1 MLRVLG
7 KNSNFDRG
15 QLRMQM
21 KNCAETNFATGIR
34 SFLFWIC
41 VHQKSEKSLKLKKLW
56 CNNMKLWNPF
66 SWIEMFDTHTWQT
79 TYTISKNTTC
89 VWSCL
94 QSESS
99 LLDKN
104 VMQVLGLPSRIHKG
118 NCGGGTALG
127 LLTSSSLLLYNNNNI
142 YIYIFFFFFGEGWE
156 CKRTQERLTEAKN
169 KKRVTEVLQTK
180 DCYKQKFTSIKI
192 SFDLYYMRY
201 WLLVE
206 W

>member
-41 VHQKSEKSLKLKKLW
+41 VHQRSEKSLKLKKLW

-79 TYTISKNTTC
+79 TDTISKNTTC
-89 VWSCL
+89 VWSCS
-94 QSESS
+94 QSGSS
-99 LLDKN
+99 FLDKN

-127 LLTSSSLLLYNNNNI
+127 PLTSSSSSLF
-142 YIYIFFFFFGEGWE
+142 YIYIIYVYIFFLFWGKGGNAKEL
-156 CKRTQERLTEAKN
+156 KR
-169 KKRVTEVLQTK
+169 
-180 DCYKQKFTSIKI
+180 D
-192 SFDLYYMRY
+192 
-201 WLLVE
+201 
-206 W
+206 

>member
-34 SFLFWIC
+34 SLLFWIC
-41 VHQKSEKSLKLKKLW
+41 IHQRSEKSLKLKKLW

-118 NCGGGTALG
+118 NCGGGTALS
-127 LLTSSSLLLYNNNNI
+127 LHTSSSLLLYNNNNI
-142 YIYIFFFFFGEGWE
+142 YIYIFFLFWGRVGMQKNSRETNRSQ
-156 CKRTQERLTEAKN
+156 KQEKGNRSIANQGL
-169 KKRVTEVLQTK
+169 LQTK
-180 DCYKQKFTSIKI
+180 IY
-192 SFDLYYMRY
+192 LY
-201 WLLVE
+201 
-206 W
+206 

>member
-41 VHQKSEKSLKLKKLW
+41 VHQRSEKSLKLKKLW

-79 TYTISKNTTC
+79 TDTISKNTTC
-89 VWSCL
+89 VWSCS
-94 QSESS
+94 QSGSS
-99 LLDKN
+99 FLDKN

-118 NCGGGTALG
+118 NCGGGTALSP
-127 LLTSSSLLLYNNNNI
+127 LTSSSSLLYI
-142 YIYIFFFFFGEGWE
+142 YIYIYIIYVYIFFLFWGKGGNAKEL
-156 CKRTQERLTEAKN
+156 KR
-169 KKRVTEVLQTK
+169 
-180 DCYKQKFTSIKI
+180 D
-192 SFDLYYMRY
+192 
-201 WLLVE
+201 
-206 W
+206 

>member
-7 KNSNFDRG
+7 KNSNFDRC

-34 SFLFWIC
+34 SLLFWIC
-41 VHQKSEKSLKLKKLW
+41 IHQRSEKSLKLKKLW

-66 SWIEMFDTHTWQT
+66 SWIEMFDPHTWQT

-118 NCGGGTALG
+118 NCGGGTALS
-127 LLTSSSLLLYNNNNI
+127 LHTSSSLLLYNNNNI
-142 YIYIFFFFFGEGWE
+142 YIYFFFPFLGKGGNAKEL
-156 CKRTQERLTEAKN
+156 KR
-169 KKRVTEVLQTK
+169 
-180 DCYKQKFTSIKI
+180 D
-192 SFDLYYMRY
+192 
-201 WLLVE
+201 
-206 W
+206 